1 MSYAYDIIS
10 SNLAKQL
17 SDCSD
22 SAIVNL
28 IIAHD
33 QRQRLAY
40 FHKPPVRYNPVS
52 PYPQNTKAQLDM
64 RRKAEILKYS
74 NNQQNTKTNNITKKE
89 KWAYLVRGNS
99 SQVVSYSNYINNIA
113 TTCSSNETQPMST
126 TASDVPG
133 PPMNLYYDPTVP
145 LYQYQNPSINN
156 ASYSD
161 LPADD
166 TSVLKLVCI
175 DELSVIYQ
183 LNDTLVSYDT
193 SNVLTTINYST
204 NQSLQTRSGLLG
216 SIVTTYYMPTS
227 VYVFSLSIPI
237 GIWVMGSLKEGVID
251 TTICPDNTGIDWT
264 NDPSYNP
271 HADPDHGNLEYMN
284 ACYSKYPGVFT
295 PDNTMKIHILD
306 TNEMLNI
313 GPPVS
318 LNITYS
324 GIPVNPVVPPTI
336 YTSLTTSISGQQ
348 HIQFQDVSFSPYE
361 MEAGQFFGIQY
372 VGSLKIDNLQ
382 LNVQAEQVFDLA
394 LTMNYSYNDSLA
406 EQFDYFKTGIF
417 FNLSQLNQNI
427 TDGITFASQPS
438 TFVPSSFS
446 TFAPTSIVSITTATI
461 RSVGL
466 NYVIISSITGQ
477 YDHFILYRADYDIS
491 NSVFVP
497 SSQPNLLGV
506 FTGDSYSDLH
516 LSPNMEYTYSIQPI
530 FNGVQGTIFPIGTAS
545 TKNITIDAQID
556 YTSLTSTSVTI
567 RPIVGT
573 YSSYTILRD
582 ISVSRNDTFTTFSV
596 DSQFMYDTSFTGLT
610 QSVFTDSHL
619 VPGNTYMYSIQ
630 PYFSDKIGPT
640 IIIGNITTFN
650 PYISHANY
658 TGLSTTSIAMDICG
672 HFTSFTVVRNGYP
685 SQVFQ
690 ITSNITNR
698 STYQYYQFIDTNVN
712 TSTTKFPNGFVL
724 GQSYS
729 YSIIPCLYNE
739 YAAIPQPI
747 YGKPPYVLNTI
758 KIPLVLTSIVVTR
771 PIKITNSF
779 VNIYLNNYRDY
790 YYISVARIVNGICGP
805 YTKQPPNRQTYVDKN
820 VFTADTSYAY
830 SMIPYNNID
839 ISGNTYTTIGLSP
852 LPIFNIKQY
861 VITSRY
867 VSFELPNT
875 PQNMNNY
882 HHVNVTRTNTYN
894 GIISSFTFNK
904 STSIWTD
911 IFNPQDDLPFDE
923 LGFTYLFT
931 PYNILGGAG
940 IGIKQEKIAPIA
952 SIEFHQYLYVT
963 STEISFNL
971 LFTNTFHSL
980 RILPFICYKDIYTNE
995 IINQEITS
1003 YDYSY
1008 NVNIQHPYYYNYSEY
1023 QPSIDRGFIPISYD
1037 NFPKILSPN
1046 NTYYFKIYPQNAA
1059 LNVQPDQIVTTPF
1072 ISPTPYVHFLNY
1084 NQGNVFFSAY
1094 GDTQDYTTLK
1104 SYFNY
1109 TNDYGILPS
1118 CYYINIYEISGGI
1131 VNYTNPQKIV
1141 PYNDVFTYT
1150 SPSDL
1155 FANVAYQYLAVPC
1168 NFIDVSGPFITTPL
1182 YSPKSSVNIGAFSY
1196 NETDVSISI
1205 LPSSMYSYL
1214 IITRY
1219 KSNVFDQ
1226 SFVCTSRL
1234 FEDISTTFYGGFSYS
1249 YSVKSYNA
1257 IGIQGDSYVSSSFSP
1272 MASMNNTDVSV
1283 NFYPTA
1289 VSFVFVNSQGFSN
1302 VSAQISKNGGNY
1314 SNGTIAKI
1322 NNSVYN
1328 ISNSTYVF
1336 YADSSYHFI
1345 FSPFNALGV
1354 PNTASTLTTTVYS
1367 PPATISIGP
1376 ISISNTDISFNLV
1389 RGVFGSSYYYIS
1401 VSITSAGIP
1410 GPYEQVPITATFYD
1424 IDPPYTSDTS
1434 YSVTIRPYNALD
1446 VLNTSSIYYSTPI
1459 SPAPFV
1465 YVGPVHVSYT
1475 DISFAFLDISY
1486 GYFYY
1491 VYVSRR
1497 VGKTQFPYVRLPVK
1511 TPIYVDP
1518 SNTFYADTSYSYT
1531 IVPFN
1536 ILDVS
1541 NTSAVIKTPFVSP
1554 PATVSVGI
1562 PSVSYTDI
1570 SMVIVGKTQ
1579 RQYYYVYVQR
1589 FVRGRILSSVRLP
1602 FATTLYI
1609 DPSNVFTADTSYS
1622 YNVIPYNATDISNG
1636 YVMSIPVSPV
1646 ATFSQNV
1653 ILYASATDISFQLSF
1668 SSTYSY
1674 ISVARYTNGT
1684 IGSYMKQPAGIR
1696 TYIDPSNTFTADT
1709 SYSYS
1714 ILPYNAVDNPGIP
1727 FTTTFVSPPTS
1738 QPDISFT
1745 VIDTSNIAFTYADIT
1760 SFYYVSIARFMNSK
1774 RIDTTK
1780 QPPYTSI
1787 FTDPSH
1793 VFYPDSSYAYALLPY
1808 STSDVS
1814 NIKAIYYSPA
1824 ISPPAYAQV
1833 SPLSIS
1839 GDFVSFV
1846 FTQGNLHSF
1855 HVADV
1860 TSISGGILGTT
1871 RRIARGT
1878 TRILDTSNVYTADT
1892 SYGFSITPYNVLMS
1906 PGTIIKTNV
1915 DSPMAQA
1922 SFVQYTD
1929 ISYHQIQF
1937 TYTAGKNKYS
1947 YVRVRRIVN
1956 GRSLNASDIKQPVG
1970 ATIFSDSS
1978 SVPIFTAD
1986 SSYCYYVIPY
1996 NAVDNFINQNTFLT
2010 YPVSPYPYA
2019 NLGPFSSVTN
2029 QQIQFSF
2036 VDTTSF
2042 YVTSISRIVDGII
2055 QPWIRQ
2061 PHYSLSVYSDISGP
2075 FFAYST
2081 YQYQV
2086 IPYNAVD
2093 TSGRMVQTSI
2103 TSAPASVSFS
2113 NYNLSN
2119 TQINGFFTQSTTYKY
2134 VKIYEISGGTVDSQQ
2149 TLNMGTVQ
2157 FIQYNVH
2164 PSMVYQYHIIP
2175 YNAIDVSFTRIITPP
2190 ISPIA
2195 YISDSSFTIISS
2207 QSMGLVFNE
2216 FNQLAFS
2223 TVSIARLTNGI
2234 YMSYTQPDNIYTY
2247 QETDTF
2253 YANNAYAYSLIPRN
2267 ALDISGTEWIT
2278 VAVSPTPS
2286 VTFVSYS
2293 DLSFTSVQLNFDYTS
2308 LGSYSYVIVTEYMND
2323 NTWGNSIKSSVGDT
2337 TLVDT
2342 YITAS
2347 NSYTYVI
2354 VPYNAVD
2361 ISGTPVTTTVTIS
2374 PPAKLDQTSVSIGY
2388 AHIQAINLV
2397 FSNPSSFQY
2406 LDIALNTYTT
2416 DGSLVDIGSYVTT
2429 LDNNSQ
2435 YTDTSTTFQRDNIY
2449 QYSIIPYNGLD
2460 VSGEPIITPFITV
2473 RDAVVFFDESLGY
2486 TLTTSSISFHLLDVV
2501 SFYYVSITPIYNGI
2515 SQTTMVLPIG
2525 TTSYTDNN
2533 ASRSDVSYC
2542 YRITPYNTSN
2552 ENNPIND
2559 ILTPIVTFPA
2569 TVSFGN
2575 YTSVTPSS
2583 VSFTYVPGFSHYYYV
2598 SISSNV
2604 NDTISSVFSQQPIR
2618 ATSFQDDSITH
2629 YANSKYNYTIVP
2641 YNCLDISNVSDIVT
2655 TPWVSPIPT
2664 ISYWTYSGLD
2674 SSSVTVEFGQNTD
2687 YLYVK
2692 IAEISGGM
2700 VGSPI
2705 QLSNSASVYTYYG
2718 LSPNVVYQFQI
2729 GPYNAVYQ
2737 SGTMITTSTISPIPM
2752 VSIVSVSVDMNKN
2765 ISLSLSNNTSFYD
2778 VSIAK
2783 ITNGIVSSNY
2793 VGLSPHT
2800 TSYTDSGTN
2809 LFADSSYVYQIIP
2822 HNVLGTTGNTVY
2834 SDAVSPYATVS
2845 IGSIFV
2851 TTTCI
2856 SFNILNN
2863 RAFSSVNL
2871 TKIVNGKYGISQ
2883 SITTTTDIYTFIDPS
2898 NTFTADSSY
2907 AYSMVPLNAI
2917 GVSNSMNNVVTTT
2930 VSPHASSPVFV
2941 GYISVSPRMISW
2953 SYQTTGK
2960 CYFIQV
2966 TRIVQGVLNNASLY
2980 IQPIGSS
2987 IYVDPSN
2994 SFTADSSYA
3003 YSITPYNAIGI
3014 LNNSATSMTI
3024 PVSPDASSV
3033 VFVGYVTVSSTT
3045 ISWNYQTRGLC
3056 YSFQVARYIN
3066 GILDTST
3073 VFASTVPGET
3083 LLVDMNYPF
3092 QAQNTYSYQCTPM
3105 NAVYRINTNTISNTP
3120 LTSPPASIILG
3131 TMSVSNSNITIY
3143 MGDTTLFYRFSV
3155 LRRKNGKILD
3165 TTLYSNIATY
3175 TDPSGNGFDGFDG
3188 FNGFTADSSYAYTI
3202 TPYNA
3207 INMANTAVTTIPVSP
3222 SASVTIGSISI
3233 TNNASSVT
3241 IPSAN
3246 TFYYLIIQ
3254 SFMNDVPVG
3263 QTSTIFNGGTGIT
3276 YTHPNTTYYAMNT
3289 YSYAIS
3295 TYNAVDIVGTPI
3307 TTIPVSPVSSVSI
3320 GTIFCSYQQISFPL
3334 TNVQNFYSVLV
3345 ARIVNGTHIED
3356 YQPMVLDSTYTY
3368 TDPSNTFYS
3377 DISYAYAIQSY
3388 NAVGVLGSTYITR
3401 PISPSGVISEMA
3413 VQYMNVVDKTGLYMY
3428 YPFETVAY
3436 SNVYLDVAPYIAVV
3450 DLTGLIAY
3458 YHFDT
3463 PTIKDAGIASIGSVS
3478 CTSSQISM
3486 SFVSSSS
3493 SYNVS
3498 VVRLVNGQPL
3508 DTQFLPPG
3516 SNIYTDPSQV
3526 FDPVN
3531 VYSYTFVSYN
3541 LAGIQGTS
3549 YTTQGISPAPT
3560 ISAGS
3565 FSLSSQEI
3573 SFTLVSSASFTQV
3586 SVQRWVNGQSIE
3598 LPQMLPIGTTVYVDP
3613 SNVFYTDVSYAYSLV
3628 PYNALGMIGTTYM
3641 TPYISPLPYVTA
3653 TMISYNSTDISM
3665 VLMGDFR
3672 TVTVRRN
3679 VNGQSIEAA
3688 QWLSL
3693 GTTLY
3698 VDPSHVFYPV
3708 NAYSY
3713 TFVPYSTAGV
3723 QGLPYTSTEVAPIP
3737 SISMGSIGNM
3747 YVSGNDISFVLLPS
3761 LTYTQVAITRYVNGQ
3776 SIETT
3781 PLLPSGTTIY
3791 VDPGNVFYPANA
3803 YSYAITPYN
3812 VLGMAGITIYTNP
3825 VSSYPTV
3832 VLGSPWIAY
3841 QSISFAMFGV
3851 SSFYQVAVQR
3861 LINRIP
3867 IESFQLLSPSVTSM
3881 YTDPNRTFSHDAS
3894 YSYAVIPYNAV
3905 GQAGIQVNTPDVLYT
3920 IYGITSEIS
3929 SQYTNIVDGTG
3940 LCMYYPYEFVNNI
3953 SPYLDTTI
3961 FRAVVDMS
3969 ELVAYYNFE
3978 IPLLYDAMMSLGTVS
3993 CTNSSIIVSFVASN
4007 YNVSVTRLING
4018 QPLDTQYI
4026 QAGTTVYADPSQVFY
4041 PINIYSY
4048 TFVPYNDAAIP
4059 GTAYTTVGVSPA
4071 PSISTGPFS
4080 INSQDISFVL
4090 NTTSSFTQ
4098 VSVQRH
4104 VNGQSI
4110 EPPQMLTPGTTVYVD
4125 PSNVFYTD
4133 VSYSYSLVPY
4143 NALGM
4148 IGTTYMTP
4156 YVSPFPYVVAAT
4168 VSYNSTDI
4176 SMTLTGDFHTV
4187 TVKRNVNGQSIEAAR
4202 WVSLGTT
4209 LYVDPSHVF
4218 YPVNTYS
4225 YTFVPYSRS
4234 GIAGVPYT
4242 TMAVAPLPSISMGS
4256 VGNMCVSGNDISFA
4270 LLPSLTYSQLA
4281 VARMVGGV
4289 QVENYQLLT
4298 LGTLVYMDTGIVLST
4313 SVLYS
4318 YAILPYNVL
4327 GISGTAITTIPVS
4340 AYPWVNVGIPEGNI
4354 QTISFD
4360 ISANSSFYQIA
4371 VQRLLNGTA
4380 IESFQ
4385 LLSPSVTTT
4394 YTDPSNVFVRDI
4406 SYSYAVIPYNVLGQT
4421 GTTVF
4426 TTPILISQYYVISA
4440 TAIQYMNIVNMS
4452 GIQMYYPFDYV
4463 TNTTLSLNINAP
4475 YMNIVDVSGMMMY
4488 YNF

>member
-99 SQVVSYSNYINNIA
+99 SQVVSYSNYINNIS

-216 SIVTTYYMPTS
+216 SIVTTNYMPTS

-237 GIWVMGSLKEGVID
+237 GIWVMGALKEGVID
-251 TTICPDNTGIDWT
+251 TTICPDDTDVDWT

-313 GPPVS
+313 GLPVS

-372 VGSLKIDNLQ
+372 VGTLKIDNLR

-427 TDGITFASQPS
+427 TDGITFASQPP

-466 NYVIISSITGQ
+466 NYVIISGITGQ

-530 FNGVQGTIFPIGTAS
+530 FNGIQGTIFPIGTAS

-596 DSQFMYDTSFTGLT
+596 SDDNQFVYDTSFTGLT
-610 QSVFTDSHL
+610 KSVFTDSHL

-658 TGLSTTSIAMDICG
+658 TGLSTTSIAIDICG

-739 YAAIPQPI
+739 YAATPQPI
-747 YGKPPYVLNTI
+747 YGKPPYVLNII

-867 VSFELPNT
+867 VSFELLNT

-894 GIISSFTFNK
+894 GIISSFTFNE
-904 STSIWTD
+904 STSTWTD
-911 IFNPQDDLPFDE
+911 IFNPHDDLPFDE

-952 SIEFHQYLYVT
+952 SIEFHQYLYIT

-1023 QPSIDRGFIPISYD
+1023 QPSIDKGFIPISFQ

-1094 GDTQDYTTLK
+1094 GDTQDYTTMK

-1109 TNDYGILPS
+1109 TNDYSNQPS
-1118 CYYINIYEISGGI
+1118 CYYINVYEISGGI

-1150 SPSDL
+1150 SPSYL
-1155 FANVAYQYLAVPC
+1155 FANVAYQYLVVPC

-1289 VSFVFVNSQGFSN
+1289 VSFVFANSQGFSN

-1336 YADSSYHFI
+1336 YADSSYHFV
-1345 FSPFNALGV
+1345 FSPFNALGI
-1354 PNTASTLTTTVYS
+1354 PNTTSKLTTTVYS
-1367 PPATISIGP
+1367 PPASISIGT

-1570 SMVIVGKTQ
+1570 SMVIVGKSQ

-1609 DPSNVFTADTSYS
+1609 DPSNVFTADTSYA
-1622 YNVIPYNATDISNG
+1622 YGVIPYNAADISNG

-1653 ILYASATDISFQLSF
+1653 ILYASATVISFQLSF

-1674 ISVARYTNGT
+1674 VSVARYTNG
-1684 IGSYMKQPAGIR
+1684 ILGSYMKQPAGIR

-1714 ILPYNAVDNPGIP
+1714 ILPYNAVDSSGIP

-1738 QPDISFT
+1738 QPDISFI
-1745 VIDTSNIAFTYADIT
+1745 VIDTSNVVFSYSDIT

-1774 RIDTTK
+1774 RIDTKK

-1824 ISPPAYAQV
+1824 ISPPAYVEV

-1855 HVADV
+1855 HMADV
-1860 TSISGGILGTT
+1860 TSVSGGLLGTT

-1878 TRILDTSNVYTADT
+1878 TRFLDTSHVYTADT

-1906 PGTIIKTNV
+1906 PGTIIKTNF
-1915 DSPMAQA
+1915 DSPIAQA

-1937 TYTAGKNKYS
+1937 IYTAGKNKYS

-1956 GRSLNASDIKQPVG
+1956 GQSLNASDIKQPVG

-1978 SVPIFTAD
+1978 SAPIFTAD

-1996 NAVDNFINQNTFLT
+1996 NAVDIFINQNTFLT

-2019 NLGPFSSVTN
+2019 NFGPFSTVTN

-2036 VDTTSF
+2036 IDTTSF
-2042 YVTSISRIVDGII
+2042 YYTSISRIVDGIM

-2093 TSGRMVQTSI
+2093 TSGRTVQT
-2103 TSAPASVSFS
+2103 TVVSAPASVSFS
-2113 NYNLSN
+2113 NYDLSY
-2119 TQINGFFTQSTTYKY
+2119 TQITGILTQSTTYKY
-2134 VKIYEISGGTVDSQQ
+2134 VKIYEISGGTIDSQQ

-2157 FIQYNVH
+2157 FIQYNVY
-2164 PSMVYQYHIIP
+2164 PSMVYQYHIVP
-2175 YNAIDVSFTRIITPP
+2175 YNAVDISFTRIITPP
-2190 ISPIA
+2190 ISPVA
-2195 YISDSSFTIISS
+2195 YITDSSFTVVSS
-2207 QSMGLVFNE
+2207 QSMGLVFNV
-2216 FNQLAFS
+2216 FNRLAFS

-2234 YMSYTQPDNIYTY
+2234 YGSYTSTIKTNMY

-2253 YANNAYAYSLIPRN
+2253 YANKTYAYSLVPHN

-2278 VAVSPTPS
+2278 VPVSPTPS
-2286 VTFVSYS
+2286 VRFVSYS
-2293 DLSFTSVQLNFDYTS
+2293 ELSFTSVRLNFDYTS

-2337 TLVDT
+2337 SLIDT

-2374 PPAKLDQTSVSIGY
+2374 PPAKLDQTSVSVGY

-2416 DGSLVDIGSYVTT
+2416 DGSLIDMGTYINTPVI
-2429 LDNNSQ
+2429 NSQ
-2435 YTDTSTTFQRDNIY
+2435 YTDTSTTFQLRYAY
-2449 QYSIIPYNGLD
+2449 QYSIVPYNGLG
-2460 VSGEPIITPFITV
+2460 VSGEPILTPFIIV
-2473 RDAVVFFDESLGY
+2473 KDATVFFDTSYGY
-2486 TLTTSSISFHLLDVV
+2486 TLTTSSISFHLLNAVL
-2501 SFYYVSITPIYNGI
+2501 FYYVSITPIYNGI
-2515 SQTTMVLPIG
+2515 SQTTIMLPIG
-2525 TTSYTDNN
+2525 ITSYTDNN
-2533 ASRSDVSYC
+2533 ATRSDVSYC
-2542 YRITPYNTSN
+2542 YRIAPYNTSD
-2552 ENNPIND
+2552 ENNPAND
-2559 ILTPIVTFPA
+2559 ILTPMVSVLA

-2575 YTSVTPSS
+2575 YTSVTSS
-2583 VSFTYVPGFSHYYYV
+2583 MVSFTYVPGSSYYYYV
-2598 SISSNV
+2598 SISCNINGTV
-2604 NDTISSVFSQQPIR
+2604 NDIISSVFSQQPVY
-2618 ATSFQDDSITH
+2618 ATVFQDNSITH

-2641 YNCLDISNVSDIVT
+2641 YNCLDISNMSNKIT
-2655 TPWVSPIPT
+2655 TPWVSPIPK

-2674 SSSVTVEFGQNTD
+2674 SSSVSLNFGNDSD

-2692 IAEISGGM
+2692 ITEISGGM
-2700 VGSPI
+2700 VGSPV
-2705 QLSNSASVYTYYG
+2705 QLSNSASAYTYYG
-2718 LSPNVVYQFQI
+2718 LSSNVVYQFQI
-2729 GPYNAVYQ
+2729 GPYNAMYQ

-2752 VSIVSVSVDMNKN
+2752 VYIVSVSVDMNNN
-2765 ISLSLSNNTSFYD
+2765 ISLGLSNPTSFYD
-2778 VSIAK
+2778 VSVAK
-2783 ITNGIVSSNY
+2783 ITNGPGNGTVSSNY

-2809 LFADSSYVYQIIP
+2809 LFADSSYVYQIVP
-2822 HNVLGTTGNTVY
+2822 HNVLGTAGNTVY
-2834 SDAVSPYATVS
+2834 SDAISPYATVS
-2845 IGSIFV
+2845 MGSIFV

-2863 RAFSSVNL
+2863 RTFSSVNI
-2871 TKIVNGKYGISQ
+2871 TKIVNGNYDISQ
-2883 SITTTTDIYTFIDPS
+2883 SISTTDIYTFIDPS
-2898 NTFTADSSY
+2898 NRFTADSSY
-2907 AYSMVPLNAI
+2907 AYSIVPLNAI
-2917 GVSNSMNNVVTTT
+2917 GISNSMNNVVTTT

-2941 GYISVSPRMISW
+2941 GYISVSPSSISW

-2960 CYFIQV
+2960 CYYIQV
-2966 TRIVQGVLNNASLY
+2966 TRMIQGVLDNTSTS
-2980 IQPIGSS
+2980 IQPIGSN

-2994 SFTADSSYA
+2994 IFTANSSYA
-3003 YSITPYNAIGI
+3003 YSVIPYNAIGI
-3014 LNNSATSMTI
+3014 LNYSATSITS
-3024 PVSPDASSV
+3024 PVSV
-3033 VFVGYVTVSSTT
+3033 
-3045 ISWNYQTRGLC
+3045 
-3056 YSFQVARYIN
+3056 
-3066 GILDTST
+3066 
-3073 VFASTVPGET
+3073 
-3083 LLVDMNYPF
+3083 
-3092 QAQNTYSYQCTPM
+3092 
-3105 NAVYRINTNTISNTP
+3105 
-3120 LTSPPASIILG
+3120 
-3131 TMSVSNSNITIY
+3131 
-3143 MGDTTLFYRFSV
+3143 
-3155 LRRKNGKILD
+3155 
-3165 TTLYSNIATY
+3165 
-3175 TDPSGNGFDGFDG
+3175 
-3188 FNGFTADSSYAYTI
+3188 
-3202 TPYNA
+3202 
-3207 INMANTAVTTIPVSP
+3207 
-3222 SASVTIGSISI
+3222 
-3233 TNNASSVT
+3233 
-3241 IPSAN
+3241 
-3246 TFYYLIIQ
+3246 
-3254 SFMNDVPVG
+3254 
-3263 QTSTIFNGGTGIT
+3263 
-3276 YTHPNTTYYAMNT
+3276 
-3289 YSYAIS
+3289 
-3295 TYNAVDIVGTPI
+3295 
-3307 TTIPVSPVSSVSI
+3307 VSSVSI

-3334 TNVQNFYSVLV
+3334 TNVQNFYSISV
-3345 ARIVNGTHIED
+3345 ARIINGTQIED

-3377 DISYAYAIQSY
+3377 DVSYSYAIQSY

-3401 PISPSGVISEMA
+3401 PISPSGVISA
-3413 VQYMNVVDKTGLYMY
+3413 LATQYVNIVDKTGLYMY

-3436 SNVYLDVAPYIAVV
+3436 SNVYLDVAPCIAVI
-3450 DLTGLIAY
+3450 DLTSLIAY

-3486 SFVSSSS
+3486 SLLASPSN
-3493 SYNVS
+3493 YNVS
-3498 VVRLVNGQPL
+3498 VTRMINGQPL

-3516 SNIYTDPSQV
+3516 SNVYTDPSQV
-3526 FDPVN
+3526 FNPVN

-3565 FSLSSQEI
+3565 FSLSSQKI
-3573 SFTLVSSASFTQV
+3573 SFALNTASSFTQV
-3586 SVQRWVNGQSIE
+3586 SVQRYIQGQSIE

-3613 SNVFYTDVSYAYSLV
+3613 SNVFYADVSYAYSL
-3628 PYNALGMIGTTYM
+3628 I
-3641 TPYISPLPYVTA
+3641 
-3653 TMISYNSTDISM
+3653 
-3665 VLMGDFR
+3665 
-3672 TVTVRRN
+3672 
-3679 VNGQSIEAA
+3679 
-3688 QWLSL
+3688 
-3693 GTTLY
+3693 
-3698 VDPSHVFYPV
+3698 
-3708 NAYSY
+3708 
-3713 TFVPYSTAGV
+3713 
-3723 QGLPYTSTEVAPIP
+3723 
-3737 SISMGSIGNM
+3737 
-3747 YVSGNDISFVLLPS
+3747 
-3761 LTYTQVAITRYVNGQ
+3761 
-3776 SIETT
+3776 
-3781 PLLPSGTTIY
+3781 
-3791 VDPGNVFYPANA
+3791 
-3803 YSYAITPYN
+3803 PYN
-3812 VLGMAGITIYTNP
+3812 V
-3825 VSSYPTV
+3825 
-3832 VLGSPWIAY
+3832 
-3841 QSISFAMFGV
+3841 
-3851 SSFYQVAVQR
+3851 
-3861 LINRIP
+3861 
-3867 IESFQLLSPSVTSM
+3867 
-3881 YTDPNRTFSHDAS
+3881 
-3894 YSYAVIPYNAV
+3894 
-3905 GQAGIQVNTPDVLYT
+3905 
-3920 IYGITSEIS
+3920 
-3929 SQYTNIVDGTG
+3929 
-3940 LCMYYPYEFVNNI
+3940 
-3953 SPYLDTTI
+3953 
-3961 FRAVVDMS
+3961 
-3969 ELVAYYNFE
+3969 
-3978 IPLLYDAMMSLGTVS
+3978 
-3993 CTNSSIIVSFVASN
+3993 
-4007 YNVSVTRLING
+4007 
-4018 QPLDTQYI
+4018 
-4026 QAGTTVYADPSQVFY
+4026 
-4041 PINIYSY
+4041 
-4048 TFVPYNDAAIP
+4048 
-4059 GTAYTTVGVSPA
+4059 
-4071 PSISTGPFS
+4071 
-4080 INSQDISFVL
+4080 
-4090 NTTSSFTQ
+4090 
-4098 VSVQRH
+4098 
-4104 VNGQSI
+4104 
-4110 EPPQMLTPGTTVYVD
+4110 
-4125 PSNVFYTD
+4125 
-4133 VSYSYSLVPY
+4133 
-4143 NALGM
+4143 LGM

-4156 YVSPFPYVVAAT
+4156 YVSPLPYVVAEAVLYNNTDISMVLTGDFCTVTVRRNVNGQPIETPQLLSLGTTVYMDPSHVFYVINAYSYTFVPYSKAGVQGLAYTTQAVSPLPSISIGSVGTNGNVCISGNDISFALLPSVTYSQVAIAHCVNGQSIETPQMLPMGTTVYVDPNNVFYPVNTYSYAITPYNVLGNMGTTIYTNPTSPSSWVNVDVPVGTSQMIYFNLLVTSSFYQLAVQPVINGVSVGSLQMLPPTVTTTYTDPEVMFYLNYYYSYIVTPYNVLGQAGKSVTTSAILVTNIEISVQFRNIIDFTSLALYYPFDYNTNLSNYLNYSPYSAIIDLSGLVAYYNFDVAYLYNVTLTIGAITCTTVQTTVSFMNSSLVYNMAVIRLVNGQSIDNNYQILPPGTTVYTDPSQVFYPINVYSYMFVPYNLAGLPGTTYTTVGVSPLPTVSTGTFSLSSQEISFTLMSTTSFTQVSVQRYVNGNSIEPAQLLPIGTTLYVDPSNVFYADVSYAYSLIPYNVLGMIGTTYMTPYVSPLPYVAVTT

-4176 SMTLTGDFHTV
+4176 SMSLTGDFYTITV
-4187 TVKRNVNGQSIEAAR
+4187 RRNVNGQSIETYKA
-4202 WVSLGTT
+4202 VPYGNTIYL
-4209 LYVDPSHVF
+4209 DPSHVF

-4225 YTFVPYSRS
+4225 YTFVPYSKM
-4234 GIAGVPYT
+4234 GVQGPTYT
-4242 TMAVAPLPSISMGS
+4242 TQSVAPLPSISIGS

-4270 LLPSLTYSQLA
+4270 LLPSLTYSQVA
-4281 VARMVGGV
+4281 IARMVGGV
-4289 QVENYQLLT
+4289 QVENYQRLT
-4298 LGTLVYMDTGIVLST
+4298 LGTLVYVDTGVVLST
-4313 SVLYS
+4313 NVLYS

-4340 AYPWVNVGIPEGNI
+4340 AYPWVNVGIPVGNI

-4406 SYSYAVIPYNVLGQT
+4406 SYSYAVIPYNVVGQM
-4421 GTTVF
+4421 GTKVF
-4426 TTPILISQYYVISA
+4426 TTPILISQYYVISELSV
-4440 TAIQYMNIVNMS
+4440 QNMNIVNTT
-4452 GIQMYYPFDYV
+4452 GLQMYYPFDYV
-4463 TNTTLSLNINAP
+4463 TNLTLSLNINAP
-4475 YMNIVDVSGMMMY
+4475 YMNIVDASGMMMY